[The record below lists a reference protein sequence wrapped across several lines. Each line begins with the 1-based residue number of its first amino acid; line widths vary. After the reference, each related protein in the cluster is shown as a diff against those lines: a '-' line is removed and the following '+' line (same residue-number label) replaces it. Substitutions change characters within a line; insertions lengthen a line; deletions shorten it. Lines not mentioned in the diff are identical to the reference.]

1 MKITKQGTI
10 IKKID
15 KRTVA
20 VETFSMKTHPL
31 YKKRFKVMKKYL
43 ADDENDKFKEGDVV
57 IIQECRPL
65 SKQKRFKVIEKVGSA
80 YIKEDKIVGE
90 EVLGAEKPKEEEEK
104 IEG

>member
-1 MKITKQGTI
+1 MKITKRGTI

-43 ADDENDKFKEGDVV
+43 ADDKEDKFSEGDIVV
-57 IIQECRPL
+57 IQECKPL
-65 SKQKRFKVIEKVGSA
+65 SKQKRFKVIEKIGST
-80 YIKEDKIVGE
+80 YVTEDKIAGE
-90 EVLGAEKPKEEEEK
+90 EVLGAEEPKEEKSES
-104 IEG
+104 